1 MGGDA
6 LMQCNH
12 HPNFYFE
19 KLLNACL
26 SFGGSQGW
34 AAWLMARN
42 GLSARPLAASLPL
55 GDTWYSTA
63 RALAEHNASIVK
75 RCFIGFMSLFLNL
88 ACRKV
93 KYNKS
98 YFSCTIL
105 LFGMTIFRKQTHQ
118 QRLPLF
124 PIATGSATAP
134 RLMPL
139 GFIGYPHVA
148 GIAALAVNVRLL
160 KL

>member
-1 MGGDA
+1 MSSVVDG
-6 LMQCNH
+6 
-12 HPNFYFE
+12 
-19 KLLNACL
+19 
-26 SFGGSQGW
+26 
-34 AAWLMARN
+34 
-42 GLSARPLAASLPL
+42 
-55 GDTWYSTA
+55 
-63 RALAEHNASIVK
+63 AERTIGEAFSSIVAVGRYVIFNGK
-75 RCFIGFMSLFLNL
+75 GTCRAQCEHCKEVLYWFHESFLNL

-93 KYNKS
+93 KHNMS

-160 KL
+160 KLQPLTRLCATVVRCRKVIASHRLIGFL